1 VKNDARAAMGVTDRK
16 YERFRVRETG
26 GRLHDS
32 FQQAK
37 THRRHDCAQKQPA
50 KGDFGELEVENEEAA
65 NAGASSYPSPPRR
78 VTSLPRTPTSKHAV
92 TA

>member
-1 VKNDARAAMGVTDRK
+1 MGVTDRK

-37 THRRHDCAQKQPA
+37 THRRHDCAQKQLA
-50 KGDFGELEVENEEAA
+50 KGDFGELEVENEES
-65 NAGASSYPSPPRR
+65 GECRR
-78 VTSLPRTPTSKHAV
+78 VELPFTTTPRNLTSSNANQ
-92 TA
+92 